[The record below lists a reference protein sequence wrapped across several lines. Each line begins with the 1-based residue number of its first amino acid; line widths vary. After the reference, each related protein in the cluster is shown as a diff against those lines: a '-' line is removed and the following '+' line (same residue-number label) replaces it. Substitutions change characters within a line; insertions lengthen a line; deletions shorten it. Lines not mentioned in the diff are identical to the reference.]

1 MMTVA
6 GVEQIVRASELRD
19 FAGAALQAVG
29 MPDADATV
37 TADAMVWADVRGLD
51 AHGVTT
57 KLPQCIARI
66 REGGSAADPSFETI
80 SETPALLSIDAHHA
94 WGQVAAARGMAA
106 AIDRARVAGVGA
118 VLVRNT
124 GSAAAMGYYPMLA
137 VAQRMIGLAFTNGPA
152 LMAPWGGTTRV
163 LGNQA
168 HAMGCPAGRHQPIL
182 FDSAT
187 TSMSTGEMDQLHER
201 GETLPE
207 GVLLD
212 ATGAPTRDPGVW
224 RTGTLL
230 PAGGHRGYGLS
241 LMFEIMT
248 GVLAGGAVA
257 APDVGHPFIYGEPQ
271 GVSLHLMAIDPSSM
285 MPYDAF
291 LERVDR
297 LIDAIHASPPAAGFD
312 RIYAPGERSAG
323 LAAQRER
330 DGVPLSAARWAI
342 LPDLADDLGVRW
354 NPS

>member
-1 MMTVA
+1 MTVTD
-6 GVEQIVRASELRD
+6 VEQTVPASKLREL
-19 FAGAALQAVG
+19 AGAALRAVG

-37 TADAMVWADVRGLD
+37 TADAMVWADLRGSYP
-51 AHGVTT
+51 HGVTT

-66 REGGSAADPSFETI
+66 RAGGTAADPTFETI
-80 SETPALLSIDAHHA
+80 AETPALLSIDAHDA

-106 AIDRARVAGVGA
+106 AIDRARNTGIGS

-137 VAQRMIGLAFTNGPA
+137 VAQRMVGLAFTNGPS
-152 LMAPWGGTTRV
+152 LMAPWGGTRRV

-168 HAMGCPAGRHQPIL
+168 HAMGCPAGRHPPIL

-187 TSMSTGEMDQLHER
+187 TSMSTAEMDQLDER
-201 GETLPE
+201 GEALPE
-207 GVLLD
+207 GMLLD

-241 LMFEIMT
+241 LVFELLT
-248 GVLAGGAVA
+248 GVLAGSTVM
-257 APDVGHPFIYGEPQ
+257 APDVGHPFAYDEPQ
-271 GVSLHLMAIDPSSM
+271 GVSLHLTAIDPSAV
-285 MPYDAF
+285 MPYDGF
-291 LERVDR
+291 LARVDR
-297 LIDAIHASPPAAGFD
+297 LLDEIHASPPAAGVD
-312 RIYAPGERSAG
+312 RIYAPGERSAS

-330 DGVPLSAARWAI
+330 DGVPLSAERLAV
-342 LPDLADDLGVRW
+342 LEDLADDLGLTW
-354 NPS
+354 SLA